1 MVTLKLVSVMKKNI
15 FNLENNFYKLIPF
28 SRIEKF
34 IIQLELFKKSIKV
47 RGDIIEFGVYKG
59 SSLIRLISFN
69 KIFNKKGKKVFA
81 FDVFHKF
88 PTGTI
93 KRDELQ
99 RKKFIEDAGENS
111 ISKQK
116 LNNILKKKDFKNF
129 RLIKGNVLK
138 TIPNFL
144 KKNKNL
150 NFSFINLDLDL
161 YEPSLLVLEKFYP
174 KLSKNGII
182 MLDNFNEFFGETK
195 AVKEFCKK
203 KKVKIKNLIL
213 NGKTLFYI
221 KK

>member
-1 MVTLKLVSVMKKNI
+1 MKNF

-47 RGDIIEFGVYKG
+47 KGDIIEFGVYKG
-59 SSLIRLISFN
+59 NSLIRLISFN
-69 KIFNKKGKKVFA
+69 KIFNKKKKSVFA

-88 PTGTI
+88 PAGTY
-93 KRDELQ
+93 KKDELQ
-99 RKKFIEDAGENS
+99 RKKFIKDAGENS
-111 ISKQK
+111 ISKHK
-116 LNNILKKKDFKNF
+116 LENILKKKNLKNF
-129 RLIKGNVLK
+129 KLIKGDVLK
-138 TIPNFL
+138 TAPNFL

-161 YEPSLLVLEKFYP
+161 YEPSLLVLENFYP
-174 KLSKNGII
+174 KLTKNGII

-195 AVKEFCKK
+195 AVKEFCKR
-203 KKVKIKNLIL
+203 KKVKIRNLTL
-213 NGKTLFYI
+213 NGKILFYI

>member
-1 MVTLKLVSVMKKNI
+1 MKKN
-15 FNLENNFYKLIPF
+15 FFDLENNFYKLVPF

-34 IIQLELFKKSIKV
+34 VIQLELFKKSLIAK
-47 RGDIIEFGVYKG
+47 GDIIEFGVYKG
-59 SSLIRLISFN
+59 NSLIRLISFN
-69 KIFNKKGKKVFA
+69 KIFNQKKKVFA

-88 PTGTI
+88 PHSSI
-93 KRDELQ
+93 KKDELH
-99 RKKFIEDAGENS
+99 RKRFIKEAGENS

-116 LNNILKKKDFKNF
+116 LNQILKKKNFKNVS
-129 RLIKGNVLK
+129 LIKGNVLK
-138 TIPNFL
+138 TIPIFL

-150 NFSFINLDLDL
+150 NYSFINLDLDL

-195 AVKEFCKK
+195 AVKEFCSRK
-203 KKVKIKNLIL
+203 KIKIRNLTLGDKI
-213 NGKTLFYI
+213 LFYI